1 MAEFTDKLRV
11 RQLAQRIAHMS
22 LPTEGSLRDLRDEID
37 KLLAEPEPTEE
48 VEVKELQRGDYIYH
62 NPAGILCRMIEVPG
76 IGLMAIPMDE
86 GIIPVAYR
94 LGPHKVLRI
103 IRRQVESARETP
115 PGTHS
120 FKRGACTF

>member
-1 MAEFTDKLRV
+1 MYKYIKKLLPKNSIELVVDIKKEFIKKEYDK
-11 RQLAQRIAHMS
+11 AF
-22 LPTEGSLRDLRDEID
+22 D

-115 PGTHS
+115 PGTPS